1 MINFKILKMLGEQNT
16 QEELLTAFHNDAQ
29 WWKLTLGYIETETRF
44 IDQLLN
50 AHIYKENTPNLFER
64 LQKFKHEIKTRVME
78 TKNLKKEIAEYEDKL
93 QGILECQDI
102 SCDTFYLENHKEL
115 KGRFEEFYTGLNDYK
130 ARVFNY
136 IGGML

>member
-1 MINFKILKMLGEQNT
+1 MLGEQNT
-16 QEELLTAFHNDAQ
+16 QEELLTAFHHDAQ

-50 AHIYKENTPNLFER
+50 AQIYKENTPNLFER
-64 LQKFKHEIKTRVME
+64 LQKFKHEIKTRVKE

-115 KGRFEEFYTGLNDYK
+115 KDRYEEFYTGLNDTK
-130 ARVFNY
+130 TRVFNY

>member
-1 MINFKILKMLGEQNT
+1 MLGEQNT
-16 QEELLTAFHNDAQ
+16 QEELLTAFHHDAQ
-29 WWKLTLGYIETETRF
+29 WWKLILGYIETETRF
-44 IDQLLN
+44 IEQLLN

-64 LQKFKHEIKTRVME
+64 LQKFRQEIETRVKE

-115 KGRFEEFYTGLNDYK
+115 KDRFEEFYTGINDYK
-130 ARVFNY
+130 TRVFNY

>member
-1 MINFKILKMLGEQNT
+1 MLGEQNT
-16 QEELLTAFHNDAQ
+16 QEELLTAFHHDAQ
-29 WWKLTLGYIETETRF
+29 WWKLILGYIETETQF

-64 LQKFKHEIKTRVME
+64 LQKFKHEIKTRARE

>member
-1 MINFKILKMLGEQNT
+1 MLGEQNT
-16 QEELLTAFHNDAQ
+16 QEELLTAFHHDAQ
-29 WWKLTLGYIETETRF
+29 WWKLTLGYIESETQF
-44 IDQLLN
+44 IDHLLN
-50 AHIYKENTPNLFER
+50 AQIYKENTPNLFER

-115 KGRFEEFYTGLNDYK
+115 KDRFEEFYNGLNDYK
-130 ARVFNY
+130 TRVFNY